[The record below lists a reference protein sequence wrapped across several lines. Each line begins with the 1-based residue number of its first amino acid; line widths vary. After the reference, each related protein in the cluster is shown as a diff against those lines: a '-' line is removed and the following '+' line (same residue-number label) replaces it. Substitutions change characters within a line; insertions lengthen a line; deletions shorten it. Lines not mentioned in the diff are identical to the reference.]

1 LVFSLDSIS
10 SVYNSYL
17 HDVFTITYLDVY
29 YGKDVLTHYLLT
41 CDSGQTFT
49 IPVDYTGRLN
59 YYRLKN
65 ADGTYAKATGITKCY
80 LQGAVG
86 SFLAPKSWWED
97 VNR

>member
-1 LVFSLDSIS
+1 MS

-29 YGKDVLTHYLLT
+29 YGKNVLTHYLLT

-49 IPVDYTGRLN
+49 IPVDNTGRLN

-65 ADGTYAKATGITKCY
+65 QDGTYAKSGTITKCY

-86 SFLAPKSWWED
+86 SFLGPKSWWED